1 MDRPS
6 IKGTAFESVAADL
19 TALVESGRIARRQ
32 LEERL
37 AQQDLAALEEKILP
51 SAWYPVD
58 TYGRLLQLLGDVEG
72 EGHAGY
78 FVERGARAAERL
90 IGLGIYHQA
99 ERAERLRQRE
109 GEDWLE
115 PGVSLMLTMGGVLF
129 NFMRWSYQPS
139 PGGRVEFGIG
149 LSEAAELPECG
160 RYTVQGF
167 IEFTARKLVGD
178 PELEV
183 TSLRPSQDQIV
194 YRCRASD

>member
-6 IKGTAFESVAADL
+6 IKGTAFESVAAGL
-19 TALVESGRIARRQ
+19 VALVESGRISRQ
-32 LEERL
+32 QIEERL
-37 AQQDLAALEEKILP
+37 TEQDLVALDEKILA

-58 TYGRLLQLLGDVEG
+58 TYGRVLDLLGDVEG

-90 IGLGIYHQA
+90 MGLGIYHQA
-99 ERAERLRQRE
+99 ERAERLKERA

-115 PGVSLMLTMGGVLF
+115 PGVNLMLTMGQVLF

-139 PGGRVEFGIG
+139 TGGRIEFGIE
-149 LSEAAELPECG
+149 LSEAADLPECA

-167 IEFTARKLVGD
+167 IEFTARKLVED
-178 PELEV
+178 PELQV
-183 TSLRPSQDQIV
+183 TSLRPSQDQVV
-194 YRCRASD
+194 YRCRASG